1 MREYVW
7 LFPVIF
13 MFHEM
18 EEIVGFNF
26 FLKKNGEEIKKLYPR
41 IYSKYKD
48 FSTEGFALATYE
60 EFIMCILVCLLAYF
74 LDYNWLWYLWLG
86 AFLGCDLH
94 FFIHLLQAG
103 IFKKYIPACITSVIC
118 LPVNTLIICRCL
130 SEIKEQSYIPAIF
143 IILGVILVCLNLR
156 FAISIIGWFTRKTE
170 KA

>member
-18 EEIVGFNF
+18 EEIVGFHF
-26 FLKKNGEEIKKLYPR
+26 FLKKNGSELEKSYPR

-60 EFIMCILVCLLAYF
+60 EFTMCILICVLAYF

-86 AFLGCDLH
+86 AFLGCDFH
-94 FFIHLLQAG
+94 FFIHLLQASV
-103 IFKKYIPACITSVIC
+103 FKKYIPACITSVIC
-118 LPVNTLIICRCL
+118 LPVNTVIICKCL
-130 SEIKEQSYIPAIF
+130 KTINDLSWYPLLF
-143 IILGVILVCLNLR
+143 IMIGILLVCLNLR
-156 FAISIIGWFTRKTE
+156 FAISIIGWFTRRTK
-170 KA
+170 KS